1 MATKTESTAHAAATA
16 NQEEVWD
23 KIMQYK
29 AAVQILK
36 TLLAERKITEE
47 DYRRVHAA
55 ARTDGNG
62 AFRLFPYSLTLV
74 RSYGNMS
81 SERGRLSRHE

>member
-1 MATKTESTAHAAATA
+1 MVTKIESTAHASATA

-29 AAVQILK
+29 AVVQILK

-47 DYRRVHAA
+47 DYWHAH
-55 ARTDGNG
+55 DI
-62 AFRLFPYSLTLV
+62 
-74 RSYGNMS
+74 SYII
-81 SERGRLSRHE
+81 E

>member
-16 NQEEVWD
+16 NQGEVWD

-36 TLLAERKITEE
+36 MLLAERKITEE
-47 DYRRVHAA
+47 DYRRVHGILAKE
-55 ARTDGNG
+55 
-62 AFRLFPYSLTLV
+62 
-74 RSYGNMS
+74 YGINS
-81 SERGRLSRHE
+81 CSIFLDSCPIIR

>member
-1 MATKTESTAHAAATA
+1 MSTKIESTAHAADTE

-36 TLLAERKITEE
+36 TLFAERKITEE
-47 DYRRVHAA
+47 DYQRVHGILAKE
-55 ARTDGNG
+55 
-62 AFRLFPYSLTLV
+62 
-74 RSYGNMS
+74 YGINS
-81 SERGRLSRHE
+81 CSIFLDSRPIIR

>member
-47 DYRRVHAA
+47 DYQRVNDILAKECGINSCSIFL
-55 ARTDGNG
+55 D
-62 AFRLFPYSLTLV
+62 
-74 RSYGNMS
+74 
-81 SERGRLSRHE
+81 SRPIIR

>member
-47 DYRRVHAA
+47 DYRRVHGILAKECDINSCSIFLDSCPII
-55 ARTDGNG
+55 R
-62 AFRLFPYSLTLV
+62 
-74 RSYGNMS
+74 
-81 SERGRLSRHE
+81 

>member
-16 NQEEVWD
+16 NQEEEVWD

-29 AAVQILK
+29 VAVQILK

-47 DYRRVHAA
+47 DYQRVHDILAKECGINSCSIFLDSCPII
-55 ARTDGNG
+55 R
-62 AFRLFPYSLTLV
+62 
-74 RSYGNMS
+74 
-81 SERGRLSRHE
+81 

>member
-1 MATKTESTAHAAATA
+1 MVTKTESTAHAAATVS
-16 NQEEVWD
+16 QEEAWG

-47 DYRRVHAA
+47 DYQRVHGILAKEYGINSCSIFL
-55 ARTDGNG
+55 DSC
-62 AFRLFPYSLTLV
+62 PIV
-74 RSYGNMS
+74 R
-81 SERGRLSRHE
+81 

>member
-47 DYRRVHAA
+47 DYRRVH
-55 ARTDGNG
+55 DI
-62 AFRLFPYSLTLV
+62 
-74 RSYGNMS
+74 
-81 SERGRLSRHE
+81 